1 MKTTKGANLPLR
13 SVLLSSV
20 LCLLLTSVPAW
31 PQDPAPAEKKLGWQD
46 KAELALVL
54 TAGNSETST
63 FGFRNLLS
71 RIWTDAELHFEVAG
85 LRTETATITAMPVG
99 TSADD
104 FVLREESE
112 SALTA
117 ENYLARAKYDRTL
130 RPRLFVFGTGG
141 WDRNVFAGIENRYNA
156 AGGVGNIWRD
166 REDFRFRTDYGISV
180 THQIP
185 TVGSEVTFAGLRLSA
200 DLMRKLTAST
210 TLTHLTIAEE
220 NLDDTDDFRL
230 DSLTAVAVAM
240 TDRLAIQLSLKF
252 LFDNVPSFVE
262 ADLLSTVTGLPVGIL
277 VPVQADKLDTLVNV
291 ALVVNF

>member
-13 SVLLSSV
+13 SVLVSSV

-31 PQDPAPAEKKLGWQD
+31 PQDPPPPEKKLGWQD

-104 FVLREESE
+104 FVLREESA

>member
-1 MKTTKGANLPLR
+1 LPSK
-13 SVLLSSV
+13 SVVVSFVFFLF
-20 LCLLLTSVPAW
+20 LTSVAAW
-31 PQDPAPAEKKLGWQD
+31 SQEPPPPEKKLGWQD

-63 FGFRNLLS
+63 LGFRNLLS
-71 RIWTDAELHFEVAG
+71 RIWTDAELHFEVSG
-85 LRTETATITAMPVG
+85 LRTETATITTTPVG

-104 FVLREESE
+104 FVLQDE
-112 SALTA
+112 SASELTA

-156 AGGVGNIWRD
+156 AGGVGNIWQD

-180 THQIP
+180 THQLP
-185 TVGSEVTFAGLRLSA
+185 TIGSEVTFAGLRLSA
-200 DLMRKLTAST
+200 DLMRKLSAST

-230 DSLTAVAVAM
+230 DSLTAVAVTM
-240 TDRLAIQLSLKF
+240 TDHLALQASLKF

-262 ADLLSTVTGLPVGIL
+262 ADLLSPTTGLPVGIL
-277 VPVQADKLDTLVNV
+277 VPVQADELDTLFNV

>member
-1 MKTTKGANLPLR
+1 MLIRPVPLH
-13 SVLLSSV
+13 LV
-20 LCLLLTSVPAW
+20 LCLVLASVEARS
-31 PQDPAPAEKKLGWQD
+31 QEPAPPEKKLGWQD
-46 KAELALVL
+46 KAELALVW

-63 FGFRNLLS
+63 FGFRNTLS
-71 RIWTDAELHFEVAG
+71 RIWADAELHVEVAG
-85 LRTETATITAMPVG
+85 LRTETATVTATPVG

-104 FVLREESE
+104 FVIERDSS

-130 RPRLFVFGTGG
+130 RPRLFAFGTGG

-156 AGGVGNIWRD
+156 AGGIGNIWYD

-180 THQIP
+180 THQLQ
-185 TVGSEVTFAGLRLSA
+185 TVGDDVTFAGLRLSA
-200 DLMRKLTAST
+200 DLMRKVSPST

-220 NLDDTDDFRL
+220 NLDETDDFRL
-230 DSLTAVAVAM
+230 DSLTALAVAM
-240 TDRLAIQLSLKF
+240 NKRLALQVSLKF

-262 ADLLSTVTGLPVGIL
+262 ADLLSPITGLPVGIL
-277 VPVQADKLDTLVNV
+277 VPVQADKLDTLFNV

>member
-1 MKTTKGANLPLR
+1 MKGANLKFRPTG
-13 SVLLSSV
+13 VSSV
-20 LCLLLTSVPAW
+20 VCLLLATVPAW
-31 PQDPAPAEKKLGWQD
+31 PQEPPPEKKLGWQD

-71 RIWTDAELHFEVAG
+71 HIWTDAELRFEVAG
-85 LRTETATITAMPVG
+85 LRTETATITATPVS

-104 FVLREESE
+104 FVLQEESASE
-112 SALTA
+112 LTA

-156 AGGVGNIWRD
+156 AGGIGNIWQD
-166 REDFRFRTDYGISV
+166 GEDFRLRTDYGVSV

-185 TVGSEVTFAGLRLSA
+185 TVGSETTFAGLRLSA

-230 DSLTAVAVAM
+230 DSLTALAVTM
-240 TDRLAIQLSLKF
+240 TDHLALQVSLKF

-262 ADLLSTVTGLPVGIL
+262 ADLLSPITGLPVGIL
-277 VPVQADKLDTLVNV
+277 VPVQADDLDTLFNL

>member
-1 MKTTKGANLPLR
+1 MQLR
-13 SVLLSSV
+13 LNCVSSL
-20 LCLLLTSVPAW
+20 LCLLLTSVPARS
-31 PQDPAPAEKKLGWQD
+31 QDPPPPEKKLGWQD

-63 FGFRNLLS
+63 FGFRNMLS
-71 RIWTDAELHFEVAG
+71 RIWTDAELHIEVAG
-85 LRTETATITAMPVG
+85 LRTETATVTATPVG

-104 FVLREESE
+104 FVLQEES
-112 SALTA
+112 SSTLTA

-130 RPRLFVFGTGG
+130 RPRLFVYGTGG

-200 DLMRKLTAST
+200 DLMRKLSAST

-220 NLDDTDDFRL
+220 NLDETDDFRL
-230 DSLTAVAVAM
+230 DSLTAVAVTM
-240 TDRLAIQLSLKF
+240 TDHLALQVSLKF

-262 ADLLSTVTGLPVGIL
+262 ADLLSPTTGLPAGIL
-277 VPVQADKLDTLVNV
+277 VPVQADELDTLFNV